1 MEGAVLQGVLIDEAI
16 EVLFQLTGDFGR
28 STRARA
34 VDEALRALVG
44 KAMDPLA
51 QRGIGKGQ
59 RVGDG
64 LEALAFDDVAH
75 GLGTTEDPGFLGLFE
90 KGLSGRESLSGKV
103 EFERPHRGG
112 LQEKLRQK

>member
-1 MEGAVLQGVLIDEAI
+1 MEGAVLQGVLINEAM
-16 EVLFQLTGDFGR
+16 EGLFQLTGDCGR

-44 KAMDPLA
+44 KAMDPLT
-51 QRGIGKGQ
+51 QSGIGKGQ

-75 GLGTTEDPGFLGLFE
+75 RLGTAEDARLFR
-90 KGLSGRESLSGKV
+90 L
-103 EFERPHRGG
+103 F
-112 LQEKLRQK
+112 QEGI

>member
-1 MEGAVLQGVLIDEAI
+1 MEGAVLQGVLINEAI
-16 EVLFQLTGDFGR
+16 EVLFQRTGDCGR

-44 KAMDPLA
+44 KAMDPLP
-51 QRGIGKGQ
+51 QSGIGKGQ

-75 GLGTTEDPGFLGLFE
+75 RLGTAEDASLFRLFQE
-90 KGLSGRESLSGKV
+90 DISSGEGVIGKV
-103 EFERPHRGG
+103 
-112 LQEKLRQK
+112 